1 VKPAFSSNCL
11 SVAVAWNGVGEA
23 LMKSIRFWLSFVLV
37 MVFHWSAALSLTLPG
52 ALEYG
57 APLFVV

>member
-1 VKPAFSSNCL
+1 
-11 SVAVAWNGVGEA
+11 
-23 LMKSIRFWLSFVLV
+23 
-37 MVFHWSAALSLTLPG
+37 MVFHLSAGLSLTLPG